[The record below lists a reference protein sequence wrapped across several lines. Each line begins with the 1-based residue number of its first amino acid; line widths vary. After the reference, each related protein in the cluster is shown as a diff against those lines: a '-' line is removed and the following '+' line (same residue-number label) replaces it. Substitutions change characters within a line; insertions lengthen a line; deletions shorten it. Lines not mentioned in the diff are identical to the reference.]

1 MDFWLFLT
9 VSVISTFAFI
19 SVAVW
24 TGTRHQERKD
34 FYRGEM
40 LKKLSEAGS
49 GAVIEYLREEERLDE
64 RRRAEQRGRE
74 REGIRLAG
82 LILVAVG
89 GTMIIAM
96 YYVVR
101 GIPVFLFGLIP
112 LAIGLV
118 FLGQSLVA
126 RRT

>member
-1 MDFWLFLT
+1 MDLWLFLSFCV
-9 VSVISTFAFI
+9 VSVFSFI

-24 TGTRHQERKD
+24 AGTRQQERKD
-34 FYRGEM
+34 FYRGDM
-40 LKKLSEAGS
+40 LKKLSETGPN
-49 GAVIEYLREEERLDE
+49 AVIEYLREEERQEDV
-64 RRRAEQRGRE
+64 RRREQRARE

-89 GTMIIAM
+89 GAMIVAM
-96 YYVVR
+96 YYVIR
-101 GIPVFLFGLIP
+101 GVPVYLFGLIP

-118 FLGQSLVA
+118 FLVSQAG